1 MSTHPSFSKAK
12 EEFDKAWNNPVYTCI
27 EPDPVDVNALLQEY
41 YSVSEPFRLTK
52 PMLWDAE
59 VKKAWDPGTYIPG
72 IVREGESWG
81 RKSLENGEECFLRA
95 SQQRAW
101 RTDVDGQVLEEVY
114 LSPKERRVLFLGRAE
129 FLRGD
134 GPPLQAGRH
143 QPLFHVEHAVGG
155 TDSHPLNLWR
165 IVHLTTEKDDEL
177 VKRQMTHGG
186 AADWLREFI
195 AIYVE
200 KDLGIEL
207 TDRSL
212 NGAKR

>member
-12 EEFDKAWNNPVYTCI
+12 EEFDKAWRNPDHTRI
-27 EPDPVDVNALLQEY
+27 ELEPVDVNALLQKY
-41 YSVSEPFRLTK
+41 YSASEPFRLTK

-59 VKKAWDPGTYIPG
+59 AKKAWDPMTYIPHV
-72 IVREGESWG
+72 VREGRSWG
-81 RKSLENGEECFLRA
+81 RKPLENGEECFLRA

-114 LSPKERRVLFLGRAE
+114 VSPREHTILFLGRAG

-134 GPPLQAGRH
+134 GPRLQAGSH

-165 IVHLTTEKDDEL
+165 IVYLTTEKDDAL
-177 VKRQMTHGG
+177 IKQQLTHTGT
-186 AADWLREFI
+186 AEWLREFV

-200 KDLGIEL
+200 KDLRIRL
-207 TDRSL
+207 THR
-212 NGAKR
+212 